1 MNVYLVFVAM
11 LSRKILHLDC
21 MFCLSV
27 SCPHASFCF
36 ALQPSLVAEARGPKS
51 CQVYQQAVTWKINQD
66 KGQSFSFP
74 AIHGSG
80 TVSLII
86 FLTFFR
92 LGHFQYWR
100 SLWLYY
106 QTVLLIILDHLFLG
120 LRRLWMLAVTFTPYF
135 LDKNFQPLK
144 NFLWNIFEL
153 IVDLTGQVF
162 YLQPEDWSTCIN
174 KACYGF
180 TFAICVSSIHQ
191 GIVVYQCWVE
201 FGDYR
206 SGYWL

>member
-21 MFCLSV
+21 MFCLCLLSP
-27 SCPHASFCF
+27 CIILFCF
-36 ALQPSLVAEARGPKS
+36 SALAGCWSKRSKS
-51 CQVYQQAVTWKINQD
+51 CQFYQQAVTWKINQD

-135 LDKNFQPLK
+135 FGQKLSAPKKLLVKHFWTYSRFDRTSLLPPTWRLK
-144 NFLWNIFEL
+144 HL
-153 IVDLTGQVF
+153 
-162 YLQPEDWSTCIN
+162 Y
-174 KACYGF
+174 
-180 TFAICVSSIHQ
+180 
-191 GIVVYQCWVE
+191 
-201 FGDYR
+201 
-206 SGYWL
+206 

>member
-1 MNVYLVFVAM
+1 MHHSVLLCSPRWLLKQEVQKLSSLSTGSYVKNQSRQRSVLQFSCNSWFWNCKSDYIPNIFQVGTFSVLKELVVV
-11 LSRKILHLDC
+11 LPDC
-21 MFCLSV
+21 LADHFGSLVPGIEKALNV
-27 SCPHASFCF
+27 SCDFH
-36 ALQPSLVAEARGPKS
+36 SL
-51 CQVYQQAVTWKINQD
+51 
-66 KGQSFSFP
+66 
-74 AIHGSG
+74 
-80 TVSLII
+80 
-86 FLTFFR
+86 
-92 LGHFQYWR
+92 
-100 SLWLYY
+100 
-106 QTVLLIILDHLFLG
+106 
-120 LRRLWMLAVTFTPYF
+120 F